1 MATSI
6 RDVIDSGFSPG
17 ITIIAE
23 PGRFCARAA
32 YTLTCRVISRRR
44 QMTSASAA
52 GTPDMLYQH
61 DGIYGNFM
69 NVIMER
75 EVMVSKLARGR
86 YGSRPLLSQ
95 FERQRRDGEFVH
107 KYSIWGPTCD
117 SIDRVV
123 REAAFD
129 CEVNIGD
136 WLIYQNIGAY
146 TISTATQLD
155 GFHGSHDKI
164 YVNSEPILDHW
175 VMMRSQF
182 ACYPNEAP

>member
-6 RDVIDSGFSPG
+6 RDVIDFGFSSA

-23 PGRFCARAA
+23 PGRFYARSA
-32 YTLTCRVISRRR
+32 YTLACRVISRRR

-52 GTPDMLYQH
+52 GIPDILYQN

-69 NVIMER
+69 NVIMEK
-75 EVMVSKLARGR
+75 EVMVPKARGR
-86 YGSRPLLSQ
+86 YGSMPSLGH
-95 FERQRRDGEFVH
+95 FERQREDEGSVY

-117 SIDRVV
+117 SSDCVV

-136 WLIYQNIGAY
+136 WLIYQNMGGES
-146 TISTATQLD
+146 THISTPF
-155 GFHGSHDKI
+155 GFEMVS
-164 YVNSEPILDHW
+164 N
-175 VMMRSQF
+175 
-182 ACYPNEAP
+182 